1 MSKKLTELIAQAE
14 MQRQQQGTG
23 IKNRS
28 AFLALRDD
36 IKEAM
41 IDGWA
46 LKQIYRTLH
55 TQHKITC
62 SYQTFVNYANELILK
77 PKQALIIQT
86 TPSLVNQVTH
96 KTQEQ
101 EQKASLNNTE
111 TRIKKPPALPGF
123 IFNPIANKEDLI

>member
-1 MSKKLTELIAQAE
+1 MSKELTELIAQAE
-14 MQRQQQGTG
+14 MQRQPQGTG

-41 IDGWA
+41 TDGWA

-55 TQHKITC
+55 TQQKINF
-62 SYQTFVNYANELILK
+62 SYQTFVNYANELILN
-77 PKQALIIQT
+77 PKQVSKT
-86 TPSLVNQVTH
+86 TTSPSLVNQDT
-96 KTQEQ
+96 KQEKP

-111 TRIKKPPALPGF
+111 TTIKKPPELPGF

>member
-46 LKQIYRTLH
+46 LKQIYRNLH
-55 TQHKITC
+55 TQQKITC
-62 SYQTFVNYANELILK
+62 SYQTFVNYANELILN
-77 PKQALIIQT
+77 PKQVSKT
-86 TPSLVNQVTH
+86 TTSPSLVNQD
-96 KTQEQ
+96 TQQEKP

-111 TRIKKPPALPGF
+111 TTIKKPPELPGF

>member
-1 MSKKLTELIAQAE
+1 MSKKLTELIALAE
-14 MQRQQQGTG
+14 MQRRQQGTG

-41 IDGWA
+41 LDGWA

-55 TQHKITC
+55 TQKKITC

-77 PKQALIIQT
+77 PMQVANPATILNQDTKQE
-86 TPSLVNQVTH
+86 TPKKIATRND
-96 KTQEQ
+96 
-101 EQKASLNNTE
+101 TE
-111 TRIKKPPALPGF
+111 TIIKKPPELPGF

>member
-41 IDGWA
+41 TDGWA

-55 TQHKITC
+55 TQQKITC

-77 PKQALIIQT
+77 PKQVSKT
-86 TPSLVNQVTH
+86 TTSPSLVNQDT
-96 KTQEQ
+96 KQEKPQ
-101 EQKASLNNTE
+101 IANRNNTE
-111 TRIKKPPALPGF
+111 TTIKKPLALPGF

>member
-41 IDGWA
+41 ADGWA

-55 TQHKITC
+55 TQQKITC

-77 PKQALIIQT
+77 SKQAQNATKILNQCT
-86 TPSLVNQVTH
+86 KQETP
-96 KTQEQ
+96 
-101 EQKASLNNTE
+101 EQKANLNDTE
-111 TRIKKPPALPGF
+111 TRIKKPPELPGF
-123 IFNPIANKEDLI
+123 IFNPIAKKEDLI

>member
-1 MSKKLTELIAQAE
+1 MSKKLTELIALAE
-14 MQRQQQGTG
+14 MQRRQQGTG

-41 IDGWA
+41 LDGWA

-55 TQHKITC
+55 TQQKITC
-62 SYQTFVNYANELILK
+62 SYQTFVNYANALILK
-77 PKQALIIQT
+77 PKPLAI
-86 TPSLVNQVTH
+86 TPNPDAKSHV
-96 KTQEQ
+96 
-101 EQKASLNNTE
+101 EQKVTNPSAKISMNNSQE
-111 TRIKKPPALPGF
+111 LPGF

>member
-1 MSKKLTELIAQAE
+1 MSIKLTELIAQAE
-14 MQRQQQGTG
+14 IQRQQQGTG

-41 IDGWA
+41 TDGWA

-55 TQHKITC
+55 TQQKITC
-62 SYQTFVNYANELILK
+62 SYQTFVNYANELILN
-77 PKQALIIQT
+77 PKQVSKT
-86 TPSLVNQVTH
+86 TTSPSLVNQD
-96 KTQEQ
+96 TQQEKP

-111 TRIKKPPALPGF
+111 TTIKKPPALPGF

>member
-41 IDGWA
+41 ADGWA

-55 TQHKITC
+55 TQQKITC
-62 SYQTFVNYANELILK
+62 SYQTFVNYTNELILK
-77 PKQALIIQT
+77 PTQALKKPTAPTLLNQDT
-86 TPSLVNQVTH
+86 KKETPA
-96 KTQEQ
+96 
-101 EQKASLNNTE
+101 QKVSLNGSE
-111 TRIKKPPALPGF
+111 TRIKKPSELPGF
-123 IFNPIANKEDLI
+123 IFNPIAKKEDLI

>member
-41 IDGWA
+41 VDGWA

-55 TQHKITC
+55 TQQKITC

-77 PKQALIIQT
+77 PKQVPNTA
-86 TPSLVNQVTH
+86 TPPNLVNQGT
-96 KTQEQ
+96 KQTTEQ
-101 EQKASLNNTE
+101 IANLNNTE

>member
-55 TQHKITC
+55 TQQKITC
-62 SYQTFVNYANELILK
+62 SYQTFVNYANELILN
-77 PKQALIIQT
+77 PKQVSKT
-86 TPSLVNQVTH
+86 TTSPTLLNQET
-96 KTQEQ
+96 KQETP
-101 EQKASLNNTE
+101 EQNATLNGTE
-111 TRIKKPPALPGF
+111 TRIKKPPELPGF
-123 IFNPIANKEDLI
+123 IFNPIAKKEDLI